1 MVSFTVG
8 RAREEVAAIQEGKK
22 KLATIVM
29 NVVEAECGKACQF
42 GISSSPRHKETWH
55 SHNKLF
61 SRGFHQVLIRK
72 TGGRELTGCPK
83 DKHETWARP
92 HNLLS

>member
-22 KLATIVM
+22 KLATTVM

-42 GISSSPRHKETWH
+42 GISSSPRHRD
-55 SHNKLF
+55 LA
-61 SRGFHQVLIRK
+61 
-72 TGGRELTGCPK
+72 LT
-83 DKHETWARP
+83 
-92 HNLLS
+92 